1 MISVE
6 IIILASACLFETVA
20 VRVLYIL
27 ITSLILFS
35 FYLILGVSHNKCRS
49 YADLEIW
56 CFLLYGEDWLN

>member
-1 MISVE
+1 MISVK

-35 FYLILGVSHNKCRS
+35 FYLILGVSHHKCRS
-49 YADLEIW
+49 YTDLEIR
-56 CFLLYGEDWLN
+56 CFLLDGEDGLN